1 MLTPKWMTIR
11 QRVLPIGVDI
21 GHTGV
26 KMVQLARSNGS
37 TLVLAMDRAPLT
49 LNCGLDAPEARAAV
63 VAAVREMLSRGKFRG
78 RDAVSALS
86 SDELRITSM
95 RLADTEMLQTPRA
108 VRREAAQR
116 FGMDP
121 HKDTINYL
129 PAGSVRQ
136 GDDLKNE
143 FIVLAVDNDTIRSH
157 VGLLEEA
164 GLQPVGIDA
173 APCAL
178 FRNFDRSL
186 RRDEDRQ
193 RTALFVDV
201 GHRCTT
207 VLFSREGEMCFVK
220 QIPVGAARFNEE
232 VASHLDLGLEEAQ
245 ALRMRL
251 HTDESIDPGTRRLT
265 TDALTSAAEELAR
278 ELSLCLRYHT
288 VTFRGKRV
296 ERAVI
301 AGGGAHEIVLLD
313 VLRRYLSIEI
323 DIAEPLRGLQLDE
336 GLNGPGDVSARAD
349 FALAIGLSLKG
360 APPTELGACRVQKEE
375 QAAGA
380 LESEPS

>member
-1 MLTPKWMTIR
+1 MRAR
-11 QRVLPIGVDI
+11 QKVLPIGVDV
-21 GHTGV
+21 GHSGV

-37 TLVLAMDRAPLT
+37 MLVVAMDRTPLM
-49 LNCGLDAPEARAAV
+49 LDGSLDTPAAHATV
-63 VAAVREMLSRGKFRG
+63 VSAIREMLARGKFKG
-78 RDAVSALS
+78 HNAISALS
-86 SDELRITSM
+86 SDELRITSL
-95 RLADTEMLQTPRA
+95 RLAESEMPQTARA

-121 HKDTINYL
+121 AKDTIDYML
-129 PAGSVRQ
+129 AGSVRQ
-136 GDDLKNE
+136 GDDLKSE
-143 FIVLAVDNDTIRSH
+143 FIVLAADNETIRSH
-157 VGLLEEA
+157 ISLLEEA

-178 FRNFDRSL
+178 FRNFERSL
-186 RRDEDRQ
+186 RREEDRQ

-207 VLFSREGEMCFVK
+207 VVFGREGEICFIK
-220 QIPVGAARFNEE
+220 QIPVGAARFSEE
-232 VASHLDLGLEEAQ
+232 VASQLDVGLEEAR
-245 ALRMRL
+245 ALRSRL

-265 TDALTSAAEELAR
+265 TDALTTAAEELAG
-278 ELSLCLRYHT
+278 ELSVCLRYYT

-301 AGGGAHEIVLLD
+301 AGGGAHETVLLD
-313 VLRRYLSIEI
+313 VLRRHLSVEI
-323 DIAEPLRGLQLDE
+323 DIAEPLRGLQMDE
-336 GLNGPGDVSARAD
+336 GPNGPRDVSAHAD

-360 APPTELGACRVQKEE
+360 DPTPERGACPVQKQE

-380 LESEPS
+380 LESESS

>member
-1 MLTPKWMTIR
+1 MWTSKWMTTR
-11 QRVLPIGVDI
+11 RRVLPIGVDI
-21 GHTGV
+21 GHSGV
-26 KMVQLARSNGS
+26 KMVQLARSDGH
-37 TLVLAMDRAPLT
+37 TLVVASDRAPLT
-49 LNCGLDAPEARAAV
+49 LNCALDAPETRAAV
-63 VAAVREMLSRGKFRG
+63 VPVIREMLSRGNFKG

-86 SDELRITSM
+86 SDELRITSL
-95 RLADTEMLQTPRA
+95 RLADTEMHQTTKA

-129 PAGSVRQ
+129 LAGSVRQ

-143 FIVLAVDNDTIRSH
+143 FIVLAVDNDTVRSH
-157 VGLLEEA
+157 IGLLEEA

-178 FRNFDRSL
+178 FRNFERSL
-186 RRDEDRQ
+186 RREEDRQ

-207 VLFSREGEMCFVK
+207 VLFGRDGEMCFVK
-220 QIPVGAARFNEE
+220 QIPVGAARFNEK
-232 VASHLDLGLEEAQ
+232 VASQLDLGLEEAE
-245 ALRMRL
+245 ALRLRL

-278 ELSLCLRYHT
+278 ELSLCLRYYT

-301 AGGGAHEIVLLD
+301 AGGGAREIVLLD
-313 VLRRYLSIEI
+313 VLRRHLSVEI
-323 DIAEPLRGLQLDE
+323 DVAEPLRGLELSE
-336 GLNGPGDVSARAD
+336 GSDSLTDGSAHAD

-360 APPTELGACRVQKEE
+360 DPRPRLGAYRVQKQE
-375 QAAGA
+375 QTVSA